1 MKTLCCILMLLVAP
15 GCVSAEGGAA
25 TPKTIANQ
33 FFATLMKGD
42 AVKAVDAFFSL
53 NPNFGAQQQQLQ
65 MVKTQ
70 LQGALQVYGAP
81 TGVEEI
87 LTEELAPS
95 LQRRVYLTN
104 HATHPLV
111 WEMYFYKSKSGWLPD
126 QMQFRDTYELLGAKK

>member
-1 MKTLCCILMLLVAP
+1 MKTLCCFLMLLMSPLCLA
-15 GCVSAEGGAA
+15 AEGTA
-25 TPKTIANQ
+25 TPESIANN

-42 AVKAVDAFFSL
+42 AVKAVDAFFGL
-53 NPNFGAQQQQLQ
+53 NPNFGAQAPQLQ

-70 LQGALQVYGAP
+70 LQGALQVYGTP
-81 TGVEEI
+81 SGVEPI
-87 LTEELAPS
+87 LIEELAPS
-95 LQRRVYLTN
+95 LHRRVYLTN